1 MGDLKHYVISGGV
14 RGRERLKMLAR
25 VMQPMTSSLLDRVGI
40 DAGMKVLDVG
50 CGSGA
55 VSFELAKRV
64 GSEGKVIGADL
75 DQIKIELAND
85 EASQLGV
92 SNVEFCS
99 FDIRDHNE
107 FDKFDVVYARFL
119 LTHLADPFD
128 AAQCFFRL
136 LKAGGKVIVEDID
149 FSGHF
154 VHPPLAAFDRY
165 RELYCTSVRR
175 RGGDP
180 NIGPRV
186 PKILKDCGFVDVDLA
201 VVQPVALTG
210 ETKLLGPITLENIA
224 EAAIAEGLT
233 TQAEIDELVGQLYD
247 FAADPNTVS
256 GLPRIVQTWGR
267 KEPNG

>member
-99 FDIRDHNE
+99 
-107 FDKFDVVYARFL
+107 
-119 LTHLADPFD
+119 
-128 AAQCFFRL
+128 
-136 LKAGGKVIVEDID
+136 
-149 FSGHF
+149 
-154 VHPPLAAFDRY
+154 
-165 RELYCTSVRR
+165 
-175 RGGDP
+175 
-180 NIGPRV
+180 
-186 PKILKDCGFVDVDLA
+186 
-201 VVQPVALTG
+201 
-210 ETKLLGPITLENIA
+210 
-224 EAAIAEGLT
+224 
-233 TQAEIDELVGQLYD
+233 
-247 FAADPNTVS
+247 
-256 GLPRIVQTWGR
+256 
-267 KEPNG
+267 